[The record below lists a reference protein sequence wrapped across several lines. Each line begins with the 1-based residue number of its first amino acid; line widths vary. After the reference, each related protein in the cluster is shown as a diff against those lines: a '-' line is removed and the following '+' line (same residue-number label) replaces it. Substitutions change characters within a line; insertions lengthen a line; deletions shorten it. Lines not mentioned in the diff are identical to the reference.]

1 MIWLNGRLVP
11 RDKALIDPAD
21 RGLLLGDG
29 LFETLRAYRGH
40 VFKFEDHLAR
50 LARGAAELGIPLP
63 VAAPDIAGAAAEVLR
78 SNQLAK
84 SDAALRITL
93 TRGAGQRGLLPPDDP
108 RPTLILSTATYHA
121 PAGREG
127 FTIVT
132 SERARRNEGS
142 ITARLKSLGYLDN
155 VMAQMEARSAG
166 ADEAI
171 LLNNQG
177 AIACCARSNI
187 FAVMKGKLVT
197 PPIEEGALP
206 GITRAAILQLCK
218 ELSVQAVEAR
228 LSHGDLAKAEEVF
241 LSNSLLEIVP
251 VRRVDGRQVPAGT
264 ITRRLLDAYQASTP
278 R

>member
-11 RDKALIDPAD
+11 RERAHIDPAD

-29 LFETLRAYRGH
+29 LFETLRAYRSH
-40 VFKFEDHLAR
+40 VFKFEDHVAR
-50 LARGAAELGIPLP
+50 LTRGAAELRIPLP
-63 VAAPDIAGAAAEVLR
+63 ADMAEIAGAAAEVLR
-78 SNQLAK
+78 SNKLAK

-93 TRGAGQRGLLPPDDP
+93 TRGAGQRGLLPPEDP
-108 RPTLILSTATYHA
+108 RPTLVISAAAYHP

-127 FTIVT
+127 FMIVT

-155 VMAQMEARSAG
+155 IVAQMEARSAG

-177 AIACCARSNI
+177 AIACCSRSNI

-206 GITRAAILQLCK
+206 GITRATILQLCK
-218 ELSVQAVEAR
+218 ELSVQAAEVR
-228 LSHGDLAKAEEVF
+228 LGHGDLAKAEEIF
-241 LSNSLLEIVP
+241 LTNSLLEIVP